1 MMVFYQHCILT
12 YKLLL
17 HTFTFLVILTS
28 RGIHTK
34 SALKVCS
41 TIIIVFFNKSSTP
54 IIIICVCES
63 LHYFEAISWHPLF
76 NYTIV
81 VVSLCLHRYCTIIIM
96 LLCYYAF
103 IVIMPLLLCYCA
115 ITIVFLRCYA
125 FITIMLRHY

>member
-28 RGIHTK
+28 QGIHTN

-63 LHYFEAISWHPLF
+63 LHHFEAISWHPLF
-76 NYTIV
+76 NYTII
-81 VVSLCLHRYCTIIIM
+81 VVSLCLHRYCAIIIM
-96 LLCYYAF
+96 LLCYCAF
-103 IVIMPLLLCYCA
+103 IVIVPSLLCSYVVMPSSLLCFV
-115 ITIVFLRCYA
+115 TIKPSLLC
-125 FITIMLRHY
+125 